1 MIEVTNWI
9 AHIPEDERRIAYVG
23 ENKTETRSF
32 RLTDADRGLYAYYL
46 DIAFD
51 LSTVTSTTQRQQ
63 ETTSENSQETVG
75 TASSQSSSTKT
86 KETARISETAVDWDT
101 KTDVVPLASAEDGDG
116 LTLTWTILA
125 QHTQLPGTLQA
136 TLRGI
141 TADGRVRK
149 SAIMTFEVEP
159 AVMAVA
165 AKPPVLSEEEQL
177 IARMESAYA
186 KYVSKAAE
194 SETAL
199 EEYVNSAAAF
209 NTSAGAQA
217 TAAANN
223 AQVADDARRAAEAAQ
238 KTAEAAATTAAEKAE
253 TLTGSAAAAASSAD
267 DAAASAAA
275 AAASATTATEKAAAA
290 EQNAAVSASNAE
302 TAYQK
307 AQAAASSAGDA
318 ATAKTAAEASVYSAQ
333 SFASNAQTARDVA
346 AQKAQSAE
354 TAADTATEKA
364 AAAEA
369 SATAAASSATAAA
382 ASAAQAAQQAL
393 VVNFTAAGGTSLTA
407 DKTFEE
413 VKAALDANRVVIA
426 YRGNTGY
433 TVDTVYSNSV
443 RFFRPEMASG
453 GGGKYEIYVR
463 YINFSP
469 TYAYFSMGNSGY
481 FYTADQT
488 DATFATKTALNEGI
502 ENAAAAGRMEV
513 IYSTTLTEEVND
525 ITVSALP
532 GGESFSLDRVAIY
545 MKLPSSIT
553 VKINELTVWFN
564 EQTNSNRVYMQT
576 SQVGC
581 RHFYFIGE
589 RIGNDD
595 IHVWDCCASIAAAAA
610 NMANQRRLIS
620 LGAASSIL
628 INSVTNLPVGTQV
641 LICGRKVSQ

>member
-9 AHIPEDERRIAYVG
+9 AHIPEDERHIAYVG
-23 ENKTETRSF
+23 ENETETRSF

-51 LSTVTSTTQRQQ
+51 LSTVTSTAQRQQ

-75 TASSQSSSTKT
+75 TDSSQSSSTKT
-86 KETARISETAVDWDT
+86 KETALISETTVDWDT

-125 QHTQLPGTLQA
+125 QHTRLPGTLQA

-159 AVMAVA
+159 AVVAVA

-177 IARMESAYA
+177 IAHMESAYA

-199 EEYVNSAAAF
+199 EGYVNSAAAF

-217 TAAANN
+217 AAAANN
-223 AQVADDARRAAEAAQ
+223 AQAADDARRAAETAQ
-238 KTAEAAATTAAEKAE
+238 KAAEAAATTATKKAE
-253 TLTGSAAAAASSAD
+253 TLTESAATAADSAAAAEKAAAAATASAVTAAEEAAAAGGSATAAENSAAAAETAKT
-267 DAAASAAA
+267 DAETAATTAAARAEQALNAQNQAQAYAAGTAADSQKAADSASAAA
-275 AAASATTATEKAAAA
+275 A
-290 EQNAAVSASNAE
+290 
-302 TAYQK
+302 
-307 AQAAASSAGDA
+307 
-318 ATAKTAAEASVYSAQ
+318 
-333 SFASNAQTARDVA
+333 
-346 AQKAQSAE
+346 
-354 TAADTATEKA
+354 
-364 AAAEA
+364 
-369 SATAAASSATAAA
+369 SATAAA
-382 ASAAQAAQQAL
+382 ASAAQAAQHAL
-393 VVNFTAAGGTSLTA
+393 VVNFTAAGGTSLTP

-413 VKAALDANRVVIA
+413 VKAALDANAVVLA
-426 YRGNTGY
+426 YRGTTAY
-433 TVDTVYSNSV
+433 TVNTTSSTSIQ
-443 RFFRPEMASG
+443 FCHAEISSG
-453 GGGKYEIYVR
+453 GAGKYYINVR
-463 YINFSP
+463 YINFTP
-469 TYAYFSMGNSGY
+469 TSAYFSTGGGS
-481 FYTADQT
+481 FYTASQT
-488 DATFATKTALNEGI
+488 DATFATKTTLNEGI
-502 ENAAAAGRMEV
+502 EQAAAAGRMEV

-532 GGESFSLDRVAIY
+532 SGESFSLDRVAIY
-545 MKLPSSIT
+545 MQLPSSIT
-553 VKINELTVWFN
+553 VKINELSVWFN
-564 EQTNSNRVYMQT
+564 EQASSNRVYMQT

-581 RHFYFIGE
+581 RYFYFIGE

-610 NMANQRRLIS
+610 NMANQRRLVS

-628 INSVTNLPVGTQV
+628 INSVNNLPVGTQV

>member
-1 MIEVTNWI
+1 MALRTISYTITDALAITPTATQAAGVQGDDKATAVRFNLPTALTTGYQLRAVMVDSQGGMDTTDPLSVEGTGDKYVEILLPLSWTQHGGDI
-9 AHIPEDERRIAYVG
+9 VLRLMAYKQTDG
-23 ENKTETRSF
+23 EITETAYTFEGKLRF
-32 RLTDADRGLYAYYL
+32 KNKPMTIQKAVTKLGYTLPEFLERANDAEQA
-46 DIAFD
+46 
-51 LSTVTSTTQRQQ
+51 
-63 ETTSENSQETVG
+63 
-75 TASSQSSSTKT
+75 
-86 KETARISETAVDWDT
+86 AREAA
-101 KTDVVPLASAEDGDG
+101 ASA
-116 LTLTWTILA
+116 
-125 QHTQLPGTLQA
+125 A
-136 TLRGI
+136 TA
-141 TADGRVRK
+141 TEK
-149 SAIMTFEVEP
+149 
-159 AVMAVA
+159 
-165 AKPPVLSEEEQL
+165 
-177 IARMESAYA
+177 
-186 KYVSKAAE
+186 
-194 SETAL
+194 
-199 EEYVNSAAAF
+199 
-209 NTSAGAQA
+209 A
-217 TAAANN
+217 TAAAGS
-223 AQVADDARRAAEAAQ
+223 ATAAQ
-238 KTAEAAATTAAEKAE
+238 NSATAAGTAKSDAEAAATTAGEKCMEAFSYAD
-253 TLTGSAAAAASSAD
+253 TAAARAKQALNAQNQAKAYAAGTSADSQKAASSAD

-290 EQNAAVSASNAE
+290 EQTAAVSASNAE

-333 SFASNAQTARDVA
+333 TYASNAQTARDVA

-393 VVNFTAAGGTSLTA
+393 VVNFTEAGGTSLTA

-453 GGGKYEIYVR
+453 GGGKYDIYVR

-564 EQTNSNRVYMQT
+564 EQTNSNRVYLQT

-610 NMANQRRLIS
+610 NMANQRRLVS